1 MPGRPLGAE
10 EREEIRLGLAEGL
23 AFAELAR
30 L

>member
-1 MPGRPLGAE
+1 MPGRPLGAKK
-10 EREEIRLGLAEGL
+10 REEIRLGLAEGL